1 MRGGKKGAEQSLPSP
16 TYSSF
21 QLPYGFH
28 RSRGH
33 RQQLKQLCCVPAGSL
48 GGGGTWGAAPTS
60 DEAASIS
67 ELRSCSTAK
76 PSCPTFQRALLLPV
90 LSPSGCPK
98 PHTLPKLLPNLQ
110 IWEGKEKGGRGS
122 FQRGSQGNLSPE
134 LSDSLQWD
142 ASTVSLSA
150 RAHCRPALRRDSFQ
164 GHQQDPGPP
173 HRVEGAARRHRAINP
188 PCRVSGAEG
197 RAVARQYPSAYT
209 PASAAPSEK
218 QRAVR
223 GAFLLPPPLLQG

>member
-1 MRGGKKGAEQSLPSP
+1 MGGRGVLLPPAMRLLPFLSCGAAALPSRAVPHSNEHCFSPCSLPRAA
-16 TYSSF
+16 
-21 QLPYGFH
+21 
-28 RSRGH
+28 RSLTH
-33 RQQLKQLCCVPAGSL
+33 
-48 GGGGTWGAAPTS
+48 
-60 DEAASIS
+60 
-67 ELRSCSTAK
+67 
-76 PSCPTFQRALLLPV
+76 F
-90 LSPSGCPK
+90 
-98 PHTLPKLLPNLQ
+98 PKLLPNLQ

-164 GHQQDPGPP
+164 GHQQDSEPP

-218 QRAVR
+218 QRAVH

>member
-1 MRGGKKGAEQSLPSP
+1 M
-16 TYSSF
+16 
-21 QLPYGFH
+21 
-28 RSRGH
+28 
-33 RQQLKQLCCVPAGSL
+33 
-48 GGGGTWGAAPTS
+48 
-60 DEAASIS
+60 
-67 ELRSCSTAK
+67 
-76 PSCPTFQRALLLPV
+76 
-90 LSPSGCPK
+90 
-98 PHTLPKLLPNLQ
+98 
-110 IWEGKEKGGRGS
+110 GGRGVLLPPAMRLLPFLS
-122 FQRGSQGNLSPE
+122 CGAAALPSRAVPHSNEHCFSPCSLPRAARSLTHFPNCCQIFRFGRGRRRVEGGASRGGSQGNLSPE

-150 RAHCRPALRRDSFQ
+150 RAHCRPALCRDSFQ